1 MKRIIALVISFW
13 VSNVV
18 AGTTGLP
25 LTVGGDSY
33 LIELIENTALVDGAS
48 AQLGQ
53 DVGDHYYGVIAS
65 VRIVGHV
72 YQKSM
77 VNGRAWSQYMGRCI
91 LSRSPWKKACMLRRP
106 PVLQHLRTP

>member
-1 MKRIIALVISFW
+1 MSRIIALVISFW

-18 AGTTGLP
+18 AGTAGLP

-65 VRIVGHV
+65 VPDSWARVSKIDGQWQGLVSV
-72 YQKSM
+72 YGSLYVVAQ
-77 VNGRAWSQYMGRCI
+77 
-91 LSRSPWKKACMLRRP
+91 
-106 PVLQHLRTP
+106 PVEESLHTHLRTP